1 VPDRFLCRVP
11 RFLLRLFLWKTVQ
24 CASNFGCVLPVPS
37 FFNDCSA
44 SCHPFICSV
53 QDTAG
58 QERYRSLAPM
68 YYRGAAAAVVVFD
81 VTNRDTFEGAKSWV
95 KELQRRGDPNVVI
108 ALAGNKAD
116 MRDRRKVEI
125 EVRLTND
132 CRSFSATSSAPI
144 YSSLSRNSPA
154 FFFF

>member
-1 VPDRFLCRVP
+1 MKAAARPAPSV
-11 RFLLRLFLWKTVQ
+11 RL
-24 CASNFGCVLPVPS
+24 ASL
-37 FFNDCSA
+37 
-44 SCHPFICSV
+44 

-81 VTNRDTFEGAKSWV
+81 VTNRDTFEGAQSWVSQWGLAWQLTPVVASDWCELRLQV

-116 MRDRRKVEI
+116 MRDKRQVEA
-125 EVRLTND
+125 EVR
-132 CRSFSATSSAPI
+132 A
-144 YSSLSRNSPA
+144 
-154 FFFF
+154 